1 MDRWTHHAARRSG
14 RGAKAVNE
22 AKIAR
27 LESGLNGIARKVLE
41 AVPVLSPWTKDQIH
55 GELRRQGTGCDRS
68 HVDGCLDNLR
78 GRGLIKEPARGQFI
92 RITGKT
98 TSPQPEEDTVS
109 IQAPAARLP
118 TPAETPKKDPL
129 ARLAAASQLLRQAA
143 DEIDAA
149 ALEAAEQVQ
158 TAAKDTEKFRQLQ
171 ALLKG

>member
-1 MDRWTHHAARRSG
+1 M
-14 RGAKAVNE
+14 NE

-98 TSPQPEEDTVS
+98 TSPQPEEDMATTGIRVLQP
-109 IQAPAARLP
+109 QAV
-118 TPAETPKKDPL
+118 E
-129 ARLAAASQLLRQAA
+129 QQAA
-143 DEIDAA
+143 DKKDSLSRLAECAKSLRQMADQVDAI
-149 ALEAAEQVQ
+149 ALDVEERVQ
-158 TAAKDTEKFRQLQ
+158 TIERDTEKLRQLQ
-171 ALLKG
+171 ALLKSIGQ